1 MTPTA
6 DYQTVE
12 RVVNDYRGII
22 TEQVRQRRY
31 EIEQPDGTIGS
42 IWVDQPVVKEG
53 E

>member
-22 TEQVRQRRY
+22 TEQGLERSER
-31 EIEQPDGTIGS
+31 S
-42 IWVDQPVVKEG
+42 INV
-53 E
+53 